1 MTNWKYNVYLADLFQ
16 DFYELEEPNEFDLQG
31 VVQELCK
38 RLILLRNKI
47 NEKEKDPNEFLKGL
61 SGLNFI
67 IDDLEF
73 FDRDGIDY
81 EEQIERFD
89 EIMNDLY
96 DFADDKFIWINTFDK
111 KMDGVGKP

>member
-1 MTNWKYNVYLADLFQ
+1 MTNWKYYVYLADLFQ
-16 DFYELEEPNEFDLQG
+16 DFYDIEDPNESDLKK
-31 VVQELCK
+31 VILEMCN

-47 NEKEKDPNEFLKGL
+47 QGREKDPNDFLKGL
-61 SGLNFI
+61 SGLSFI

-73 FDRDGIDY
+73 FDYELDY

-96 DFADDKFIWINTFDK
+96 DFADDKYVWINTSDK
-111 KMDGVGKP
+111 SLDGIGKP